1 MQADEVR
8 DVSNVEQLG
17 VVIRYIKDN
26 APVERL
32 VEFVACE
39 DIRGAAICQNLLDCL
54 ERLHLDPQLCRA
66 QTYDGAGNMAGYK
79 NGCAANFQK
88 VVPRANYYHCASH
101 SLNLALCKACKLPE
115 MTNMM
120 SNMQALAISFK
131 YSPKRHK
138 RLKKALHAVNE
149 ERKNQG
155 EAEIKSEKVKLLCET
170 TWVERHR
177 ALEDFNEMY
186 EAIIECLTAISHNE
200 DHVWDAKA
208 MT

>member
-1 MQADEVR
+1 MNALKSVARTQRVKEIQMQSMEYGISYFGMQADEVR

-120 SNMQALAISFK
+120 PNMQALAIFFK
-131 YSPKRHK
+131 YSPKRHE
-138 RLKKALHAVNE
+138 RLKKALHAVND
-149 ERKNQG
+149 ERKKPRRSRNKVG
-155 EAEIKSEKVKLLCET
+155 ESEASV
-170 TWVERHR
+170 
-177 ALEDFNEMY
+177 
-186 EAIIECLTAISHNE
+186 
-200 DHVWDAKA
+200 
-208 MT
+208 